1 MTAAAPEKDPRFYDF
16 DAAFAELDE
25 TGIPFRLLGEVWQL
39 PTDVPADVI
48 LRIQRL
54 MGMVAEMEAA
64 VARAQETGEPIE
76 FDTDKVIAEDLSYE
90 RIVRQMVG
98 DELVDEWV
106 RRGIGYRMLQAVSQR
121 LFAIYTGQDPD
132 GDGLGEAPAANR
144 AARRRAARKGT
155 AKKAASKKSAARQS

>member
-25 TGIPFRLLGEVWQL
+25 AGIPFRLLGQVWQL
-39 PTDVPADVI
+39 PVDVPADVI

-64 VARAQETGEPIE
+64 VAKAQASGEPVE
-76 FDTDKVIAEDLSYE
+76 FDMDQVVAEDLSYE

-98 DELVDEWV
+98 DELVDKWV
-106 RRGIGYRMLQAVSQR
+106 ERGIGYRMLQAVSQR

-132 GDGLGEAPAANR
+132 AEGEAPAANR
-144 AARRRAARKGT
+144 AARRAAKKST
-155 AKKAASKKSAARQS
+155 AKKGATRKSAARRS